1 MENELLRIE
10 DLHAS
15 VEGKSILRGLN
26 LSVPRGE
33 VHAIMGPNGSGKSTL
48 ANVLMGHPS
57 YEVTRGRIL
66 FKGEDVTALP
76 PDERAR
82 RGLFLAFQYP
92 VEVPGVSTMSF
103 LRAALGAVRGEDQP
117 VREFRRRLEGE
128 LKDLGMELAFA
139 RRNLNEGFSG
149 GEKKRCEVLQ
159 LRMLRPELAIL
170 DETDSGLDIDG
181 IRLVSQAVAAT
192 RRPEASFLVITHYL
206 RILTHLVPD
215 RVHVLFAG
223 QVIRSGGAELA
234 RELEVSGYEALRSE
248 HRPAATAQ
256 AGTP

>member
-1 MENELLRIE
+1 MANELLRIE

-15 VEGKSILRGLN
+15 VEGKSILRGLD
-26 LSVPRGE
+26 LAIPAGE

-48 ANVLMGHPS
+48 ANVLMGHPG
-57 YEVTRGRIL
+57 YQVTGGRIL
-66 FKGEDVTALP
+66 FRGEDVTALP

-82 RGLFLAFQYP
+82 RGIFLAFQYP
-92 VEVPGVSTMSF
+92 VEIPGVSTLSF
-103 LRAALGAVRGEDQP
+103 LRTALGAVRGEDVP
-117 VREFRRRLEGE
+117 VRAFRKTLEAELGE
-128 LKDLGMELAFA
+128 LGMELGFA

-149 GEKKRCEVLQ
+149 GEKKRSEVLQ
-159 LRMLRPELAIL
+159 LRMLRPALSIL

-206 RILTHLVPD
+206 RILTHLEPD

-223 QVIRSGGAELA
+223 QVVRSGGPELA
-234 RELEVSGYEALRSE
+234 RELEVSGYRALQLE
-248 HRPAATAQ
+248 HAPASAAAT
-256 AGTP
+256 P

>member
-1 MENELLRIE
+1 MESELLRIE

-15 VEGKSILRGLN
+15 VEGKSILRGVN
-26 LSVPRGE
+26 LAIPRGE

-48 ANVLMGHPS
+48 ANVLMGHPG
-57 YEVTRGRIL
+57 YQVTRGRIV
-66 FKGEDVTALP
+66 FKGEEIGGLA

-82 RGLFLAFQYP
+82 RGVFLAFQYP
-92 VEVPGVSTMSF
+92 VEVAGVSTMSF
-103 LRAALGAVRGEDQP
+103 LRTALGAVHGQDLP
-117 VREFRRRLEGE
+117 VREFRKRLESE
-128 LKDLGMELAFA
+128 LGDLGMDLQFA

-206 RILTHLVPD
+206 RILTHLRPD
-215 RVHVLFAG
+215 RVHVLVGG
-223 QVIRSGGAELA
+223 QVVRSGGPELA
-234 RELEVSGYEALRSE
+234 GELEVSGYQGMHAAPTEI
-248 HRPAATAQ
+248 PAIGA
-256 AGTP
+256 PR